1 MRTFV
6 ILGTKA
12 LASDAFLL
20 DDLPGTSGRL
30 DVLVRSV
37 RAALLTSHGVRRDA
51 TVYLVLLGGE
61 RAPRTV
67 RLAGEAA
74 KFLRPDE
81 RSLAVLLKKALAS
94 HDDDGAEG
102 FVERRH
108 GLAVGRGGLSLALD
122 DAAARAGTGTGPEA
136 LFLLD
141 EQGDDVRGD
150 AAFARAAR
158 SAHPTLV
165 LGDHEGPDDA
175 ARTLLLARGAR
186 LLRVGPTSL
195 HTEDAV
201 AVVTNELDRAAPPA
215 AALVS
220 SA

>member
-6 ILGTKA
+6 VVGQKA

-37 RAALLTSHGVRRDA
+37 RAALLSSHGVRRDA
-51 TVYLVLLGGE
+51 RVYLVLLGGE

-67 RLAGEAA
+67 RLDGEHA

-108 GLAVGRGGLSLALD
+108 GLAIARGGLERALD
-122 DAAARAGTGTGPEA
+122 DAAPGPVY
-136 LFLLD
+136 LLD
-141 EQGDDVRGD
+141 EAGEDVRTSPL
-150 AAFARAAR
+150 AAHAREGHVTVVA
-158 SAHPTLV
+158 
-165 LGDHEGPDDA
+165 GDHEGPSPEVRA
-175 ARTLLLARGAR
+175 LLATRGAR
-186 LLRVGPTSL
+186 AVRLGPLSL

-201 AVVTNELDRAAPPA
+201 AVVSNELDRAGAAPLSPA
-215 AALVS
+215 S
-220 SA
+220 PR